1 MLKRTLF
8 GSVLIATTLSPL
20 MAPAMDVQ
28 LGGIF
33 GARVVLVVDGGAPQT
48 VPAGKTSHEG
58 IRVLSVGD
66 GVAVVDIDGR
76 HETLRLGAGPLRTE
90 AAAAPNGS
98 GSQQVRLVP
107 DGQGHYTAVGTI
119 NGAVQRFMIDTGA
132 TLVAMGAEDARRA
145 GIDFRKGTPAI
156 SLTANGPTK
165 VWLLR
170 LDRVQVGDIVL
181 HGVDAA
187 VHEVPIPI
195 VLLGMSF
202 LGRTNMSH
210 EGDVLVLRRRY

>member
-1 MLKRTLF
+1 MLKGALSGVLSLATMLVPV
-8 GSVLIATTLSPL
+8 SVW
-20 MAPAMDVQ
+20 AMEVQ

-33 GARVVLVVDGGAPQT
+33 GTRAVLVVNGGAPQT
-48 VPAGKTSHEG
+48 VPAGKTSREG

-76 HETLRLGAGPLRTE
+76 RETLRLGAAPLRTE

-107 DGQGHYTAVGTI
+107 DARGHYTAVGTI
-119 NGAVQRFMIDTGA
+119 NGAVQRFMVDTGA
-132 TLVAMGAEDARRA
+132 TLVALGAEDARRA

-156 SLTANGPTK
+156 SITANGPTK

-170 LDRVQVGDIVL
+170 LDRVQVGNIVL

-187 VHEVPIPI
+187 VHEVPIPM